1 MPPQYSRAIQCLKSL
16 TGMGTFENAARSIG
30 QFKKHTEEAEIRL
43 NDGVLWVVVRS
54 ESDLTGP
61 FSIWVN
67 DLGQRERVERY
78 KME

>member
-1 MPPQYSRAIQCLKSL
+1 
-16 TGMGTFENAARSIG
+16 MGTFDNAAHSIG
-30 QFKKHTEEAEIRL
+30 QFKKHTEEAGIKL
-43 NDGVLWVVVRS
+43 NHGVLWVVVRGGY
-54 ESDLTGP
+54 DLTGP